1 MIKKGSGFQRKYLR
15 YTIGLLLLA
24 LLLSSVGVWFYMRK
38 NMIRIVTD
46 QYAFLN
52 EKTGIAL
59 DNLYQESD
67 KVMEECILDD
77 TVQQSLKAKPL
88 AEVDK
93 NSLRKYFAYVN
104 LNYVSEYCYA
114 DNKQN
119 LYTRSYSKISYSDFK
134 ESGLVDKL
142 GDSYADTQWFV
153 TEDTLFGTEKKAL
166 YIGRKVHS
174 LNYAHKP
181 GYLFLEMNDG
191 FLNSL
196 KEDNDSFNREVAIG
210 VMDQDGNICASWYP
224 ASFSMGE
231 YTAELL
237 KQYSKE
243 EKSGVVVRSKK
254 VPNGMLSLYKQEQTS
269 FCVFTIVPDQ
279 VLNQGTVQIVYVIAG
294 IYLLVIFIAVLLSIY
309 FSGKITRPI
318 KVINQAMTEF
328 DGNDFSNEVHLNSN
342 TELDQIGNTYNK
354 MLINIK
360 NLLDEVKD
368 QQKELRV
375 SELNMLINQINPHFL
390 YNTLDT
396 IYMLARINKEETTM
410 KMIQA
415 LSKYLRL
422 SLSKGSDIVTVEDEL
437 ENVKSYLQIQQIR
450 NENLFTYTVDCE
462 VDAEHTW
469 MLKLILQPLVE
480 NSIKYGFCEIYEG
493 GVIRIHI
500 YKEDGNLVLTVFNN
514 GKPIEE
520 EMAQKINGLNE
531 KPISEAKKSFP
542 NQKNGY
548 GVVNVLTRL
557 RLKYGDDVRY
567 LYQAESDGTLCRI
580 RIPGDGEKHEEE

>member
-1 MIKKGSGFQRKYLR
+1 
-15 YTIGLLLLA
+15 
-24 LLLSSVGVWFYMRK
+24 
-38 NMIRIVTD
+38 
-46 QYAFLN
+46 
-52 EKTGIAL
+52 
-59 DNLYQESD
+59 
-67 KVMEECILDD
+67 
-77 TVQQSLKAKPL
+77 
-88 AEVDK
+88 
-93 NSLRKYFAYVN
+93 
-104 LNYVSEYCYA
+104 
-114 DNKQN
+114 
-119 LYTRSYSKISYSDFK
+119 
-134 ESGLVDKL
+134 
-142 GDSYADTQWFV
+142 
-153 TEDTLFGTEKKAL
+153 
-166 YIGRKVHS
+166 
-174 LNYAHKP
+174 
-181 GYLFLEMNDG
+181 MNDG

-196 KEDNDSFNREVAIG
+196 KEDNDSFNREMAIG

-254 VPNGMLSLYKQEQTS
+254 VPNGMLSLYKQEQTG

-396 IYMLARINKEETTM
+396 IYLLARINKEETTM

-500 YKEDGNLVLTVFNN
+500 YKEDGNLVLTIFNN

>member
-15 YTIGLLLLA
+15 YTLGLLLLA

-67 KVMEECILDD
+67 KVMEECILND

-119 LYTRSYSKISYSDFK
+119 LYTRSYSKIPYSDFK

-153 TEDTLFGTEKKAL
+153 TEDTLFGTGKKAL

-254 VPNGMLSLYKQEQTS
+254 VPNGMLSLYKQEQTG
-269 FCVFTIVPDQ
+269 FCVFTIVPAQ